1 RRRCRGRLDPY
12 RRLTWRAH
20 PGPRFCRCTY
30 GSDWRDTLSVDE
42 IQLTLPSDEA
52 FHRVAHLVL
61 GGLAVRLNLTFESLE
76 DLELA
81 LDALLERAKT
91 DEDIVLRVQ
100 VLDGELHTI
109 VGPFA
114 SVRMELEQGGAASLN
129 LSRILSAVCDS
140 VEISDRDGS
149 EWVELTKRVEK
160 MESPVVG

>member
-1 RRRCRGRLDPY
+1 
-12 RRLTWRAH
+12 
-20 PGPRFCRCTY
+20 
-30 GSDWRDTLSVDE
+30 LSGDE

-81 LDALLERAKT
+81 LDALLERAKR

-109 VGPFA
+109 IGPFG
-114 SVRMELEQGGAASLN
+114 SVRGELEDGAGDDLN
-129 LSRILSAVCDS
+129 LSRILDAVCDR

-149 EWVELTKRVEK
+149 EWVELTKRVDKVEGA
-160 MESPVVG
+160 VG

>member
-1 RRRCRGRLDPY
+1 
-12 RRLTWRAH
+12 
-20 PGPRFCRCTY
+20 
-30 GSDWRDTLSVDE
+30 LSGDE
-42 IQLTLPSDEA
+42 IQLTLPADEA

-81 LDALLERAKT
+81 LDALLERTQT
-91 DEDIVLRVQ
+91 DDDIQLRVR
-100 VLDGELHTI
+100 VLDGELQTV

-114 SVRMELEQGGAASLN
+114 SLRAELERGGDELT

-149 EWVELTKRVEK
+149 EWVELTKRVQKVEGA
-160 MESPVVG
+160 VG